1 MRFSR
6 IVAGL
11 ALALV
16 AASAGAQDAPGVGK
30 EKIKIGIWGSLTGPA
45 AVWGTGNLAGGV
57 LAFEEA
63 NAAGG
68 IHGRKLEW
76 VTEDD
81 ETSPPKAF
89 AAFKK
94 LTGQDQVFAVF
105 GPAASAISAALVPAI
120 KQSNVPTF
128 LS

>member
-30 EKIKIGIWGSLTGPA
+30 DKIKIGILGSLTGPA

-63 NAAGG
+63 NAAGASPSSAS
-68 IHGRKLEW
+68 R
-76 VTEDD
+76 
-81 ETSPPKAF
+81 TSTASE
-89 AAFKK
+89 
-94 LTGQDQVFAVF
+94 
-105 GPAASAISAALVPAI
+105 GPTASPSA
-120 KQSNVPTF
+120 
-128 LS
+128 